1 VSHLRDGRHD
11 FDDEIGTWHTTLSVL
26 RPRVGGSGTWVEFEG
41 TTHVS
46 PVWGGVA
53 NLVQL
58 DASGPAG
65 ELHALSLRLYDE
77 QTHQWHL
84 HFASRGSGEIAPPAV
99 GSFDETGR
107 GEFRSREVVAGAEVD
122 VRFVIERPAD
132 DDSWRF
138 EQSFSTD
145 GGATWETNWVAVDTR
160 S

>member
-1 VSHLRDGRHD
+1 MSHQRDGRHD
-11 FDDEIGTWHTTLSVL
+11 FDDEIGTWRTALAVL
-26 RPRVGGSGTWVEFEG
+26 RPPLGGSGTWVEFAG

-46 PVWGGVA
+46 PVWGGAA

-77 QTHQWHL
+77 QTSQWHV
-84 HFASRGSGEIAPPAV
+84 HFASRGAGEVAPPAV
-99 GSFDETGR
+99 GSFDEGGR
-107 GEFRSREVVAGAEVD
+107 GEFRSREVVAGRDVD
-122 VRFVIERPAD
+122 VRFVIERPAE
-132 DDSWRF
+132 DSWRF

-145 GGATWETNWVAVDTR
+145 GGASWETNWVAVDTR